1 MSKEADK
8 SFQNGRLNLRR
19 WSFIALMPRRT
30 LGYVASSSLMMGIIF
45 LLFASGS
52 KDLTN
57 CVENIQAGLET

>member
-45 LLFASGS
+45 LLFASTIMINRYIY
-52 KDLTN
+52 LEFY
-57 CVENIQAGLET
+57 VIQ

>member
-45 LLFASGS
+45 LLFASTIIINRYFY
-52 KDLTN
+52 LEFY
-57 CVENIQAGLET
+57 VIQ